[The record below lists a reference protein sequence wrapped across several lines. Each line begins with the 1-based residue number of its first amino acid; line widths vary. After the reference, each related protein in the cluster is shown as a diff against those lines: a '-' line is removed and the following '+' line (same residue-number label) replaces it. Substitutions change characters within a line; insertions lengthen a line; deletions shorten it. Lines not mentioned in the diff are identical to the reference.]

1 MRMNVFCV
9 VAVSALVIVGL
20 SGQTRGGG
28 SEWLTAQ
35 GDAQRTSWIRTDAAI
50 SVDALAKPGFDVQWK
65 VKLENQPRHL
75 NGLAQG
81 VTANGVTLFVPLS
94 LVTGSSN
101 NVYSI
106 DNDTGYVLWQRHF
119 DAALPAV
126 TEACPGGITAAAT
139 RIAAVATPAPAGA
152 RGGGGGGGGRGG
164 GYRGSVSEPGQGIVV
179 EARGGGPGR
188 GAGAPPAAGAGAPP
202 AGAPPA
208 GAGVPPPAAPPPPPA
223 GAPPTTPPPAG
234 AAGAG
239 AAGAAGGRGA
249 AAAAGAGAAGQPA
262 APAGGGGRGGGAAAP
277 GIPGAPPGGPG
288 GGFGRPSGVVYVISS
303 DGVLHVLGLPS
314 GKDIQKPAPF
324 LPANANWSDALAVN
338 TTMYTATSNRCG
350 DAPNAIWAIDLA
362 DENKPVSSWKTN
374 GGGIVGSVALGLDGS
389 LIAAIGPGAVTSG
402 GYANA
407 IVSVDPKTM
416 QLKDWFTDP
425 RVEFVSTPVIFSHG
439 DKELVAAATKDGRIL
454 LLDASSL
461 GGANHSTPLYA
472 SESLAGAGSFAPGA
486 LATWQEMLPGPTP
499 PAPPAPAAPPAA
511 AGAAGA
517 PAPVQ
522 APPAPTVVPGTR
534 WLLLPTTNAITAL
547 KVVDNGGKPSLQP
560 GWVSR
565 DIASPVTPLIVN
577 GVVFTLSSGRAASTA
592 GATAAELAK
601 RSSPAVLYAFS
612 GTDGKELWT
621 SGKTITSFFPGKSF
635 WSANGQVYVGAFDGT
650 LYAFGFAM
658 ERKH

>member
-1 MRMNVFCV
+1 MRIKVFCV

-20 SGQTRGGG
+20 SGQVRGGG

-50 SVDALAKPGFDVQWK
+50 SAEALSKPGFDLQWK

-101 NVYSI
+101 NVYAI
-106 DNDTGYVLWQRHF
+106 DNDTGYLLWQRHF
-119 DAALPAV
+119 DAALPAP
-126 TEACPGGITAAAT
+126 TAACPGGITAAAT
-139 RIAAVATPAPAGA
+139 RIVAVAPPAPPAG
-152 RGGGGGGGGRGG
+152 RGGGGGGGRGG

-202 AGAPPA
+202 VAAPPAGAAGAPPA
-208 GAGVPPPAAPPPPPA
+208 GAPPP
-223 GAPPTTPPPAG
+223 TPPP
-234 AAGAG
+234 
-239 AAGAAGGRGA
+239 AGGRGA
-249 AAAAGAGAAGQPA
+249 AAAAAAGAGAPGQPPA
-262 APAGGGGRGGGAAAP
+262 AAGGGGRGGGAAAP

-288 GGFGRPSGVVYVISS
+288 GGFGRPSGVVYAITS
-303 DGVLHVLGLPS
+303 DGVLHVLGVPS

-324 LPANANWSDALAVN
+324 LPPNANWSDTIAVN
-338 TTMYTATSNRCG
+338 TTLYTGTSNRCG
-350 DAPNAIWAIDLA
+350 DAANAIWAIDLA
-362 DENKPVSSWKTN
+362 AENKPVSSWKTN
-374 GGGIVGSVALGLDGS
+374 GGGIVGSVAVGIDGS
-389 LIAAIGPGAVTSG
+389 LIAAIGPGPISAG

-407 IVSVDPKTM
+407 IVSVDPATM
-416 QLKDWFTDP
+416 QVKDWFTDP
-425 RVEFVSTPVIFSHG
+425 GTEFVSTPTIFNHG
-439 DKELVAAATKDGRIL
+439 DKAVIAAATKDGRIL

-472 SESLAGAGSFAPGA
+472 SASLAGAGTFAPGA
-486 LATWQEMLPGPTP
+486 LATWQEMLPAPAAPNP
-499 PAPPAPAAPPAA
+499 PAPPAAPA
-511 AGAAGA
+511 AAGA

-522 APPAPTVVPGTR
+522 GPPAPTVVPGTR
-534 WLLLPTTNAITAL
+534 WLLVPTANAITAL

-577 GVVFTLSSGRAASTA
+577 GVVFALSSGRAAATA
-592 GATAAELAK
+592 GTTAADLAK
-601 RSSPAVLYAFS
+601 RSSPAVLYALN
-612 GTDGKELWT
+612 GADGRELWT
-621 SGKTITSFFPGKSF
+621 SGKTITSFFPGQSF

-650 LYAFGFAM
+650 VYAFGFAM

>member
-1 MRMNVFCV
+1 MRMNVFCG

-35 GDAQRTSWIRTDAAI
+35 GDAQRTSWIRSDAAI
-50 SVDALAKPGFDVQWK
+50 SVDALAKPGFDLQWK

-106 DNDTGYVLWQRHF
+106 DNDTGYLLWQRHF
-119 DAALPAV
+119 DATLPAA
-126 TEACPGGITAAAT
+126 TAACPGGITAAAT
-139 RIAAVATPAPAGA
+139 RIVAVAPPAPPGA
-152 RGGGGGGGGRGG
+152 RGGGGGGGRGG

-202 AGAPPA
+202 AGAPP
-208 GAGVPPPAAPPPPPA
+208 
-223 GAPPTTPPPAG
+223 TTPPPAG

-239 AAGAAGGRGA
+239 AAAGAGTAGAAGGRGA
-249 AAAAGAGAAGQPA
+249 AAAAGAGAAGQPP
-262 APAGGGGRGGGAAAP
+262 APAGGAGRGGAAAAP
-277 GIPGAPPGGPG
+277 GIPGAPPGGPS
-288 GGFGRPSGVVYVISS
+288 GGFGRPSGVVYVIAS

-324 LPANANWSDALAVN
+324 LPPNANWSDTIAVN
-338 TTMYTATSNRCG
+338 TTLYTGTSNRCG
-350 DAPNAIWAIDLA
+350 DAANAIWAIDLA
-362 DENKPVSSWKTN
+362 AEDKPVTSWKTN
-374 GGGIVGSVALGLDGS
+374 GGGIVGSVAVGIDGS
-389 LIAAIGPGAVTSG
+389 LIAAIGPGPASAD

-416 QLKDWFTDP
+416 QLKDWFTNSGT
-425 RVEFVSTPVIFSHG
+425 EFVSTPVIFAHG
-439 DKELVAAATKDGRIL
+439 DQNIVAAATKDGRIL

-472 SESLAGAGSFAPGA
+472 SQSLAGGAGVFAPGA
-486 LATWQEMLPGPTP
+486 LATWQEMLPAPAAPTP
-499 PAPPAPAAPPAA
+499 PAPPA
-511 AGAAGA
+511 AAGA

-522 APPAPTVVPGTR
+522 GPPAPTVVPGTR
-534 WLLLPTTNAITAL
+534 WLLVPTANGITAM
-547 KVVDNGGKPSLQP
+547 KVVDDGGKPSLQQ

-565 DIASPVTPLIVN
+565 EIASPVTPLIVN
-577 GVVFTLSSGRAASTA
+577 GVVFALSSGRATSTTN
-592 GATAAELAK
+592 ATAADVAR
-601 RSSPAVLYAFS
+601 RSSPAVLYALN
-612 GTDGKELWT
+612 GADGRELWT
-621 SGKTITSFFPGKSF
+621 SGKTITSFFPGRSF

-650 LYAFGFAM
+650 VYAFGFAM

>member
-1 MRMNVFCV
+1 MRMNVFCG

-50 SVDALAKPGFDVQWK
+50 SVDALAKPGFDLQWK
-65 VKLENQPRHL
+65 VKLDNQPRHL

-81 VTANGVTLFVPLS
+81 VTANGVTLFIPLS

-119 DAALPAV
+119 DATLPAA
-126 TEACPGGITAAAT
+126 TAACPGGITAAAT
-139 RIAAVATPAPAGA
+139 RIVAVAPPAPAGA

-179 EARGGGPGR
+179 EARGGGAGR

-208 GAGVPPPAAPPPPPA
+208 GAGAPPA

-249 AAAAGAGAAGQPA
+249 AAAAGAGAAGQPP
-262 APAGGGGRGGGAAAP
+262 APGGGGGRGGGAAAP

-288 GGFGRPSGVVYVISS
+288 GGFGRPSGVVYVIAS

-324 LPANANWSDALAVN
+324 LPANANWSDTVAVN
-338 TTMYTATSNRCG
+338 TTLYAGTTNRCG
-350 DAPNAIWAIDLA
+350 DAANGIWAIDLA
-362 DENKPVSSWKTN
+362 AEDKPVSSWKTN
-374 GGGIVGSVALGLDGS
+374 GGGIVGSVALGIDGS
-389 LIAAIGPGAVTSG
+389 LVAAIGPGPVSAG

-416 QLKDWFTDP
+416 QVKDWFTDP
-425 RVEFVSTPVIFSHG
+425 GAEFVSTPVVFSHG
-439 DKELVAAATKDGRIL
+439 DKEIVAAATKDGRIL
-454 LLDASSL
+454 LLDANSL
-461 GGANHSTPLYA
+461 GGANHSTPLFR
-472 SESLAGAGSFAPGA
+472 SDSFSGGAGTFAPGA
-486 LATWQEMLPGPTP
+486 LATWQEMLPAP
-499 PAPPAPAAPPAA
+499 PAPPAPNPPVPPP
-511 AGAAGA
+511 AAGA
-517 PAPVQ
+517 PAPAQ
-522 APPAPTVVPGTR
+522 GPPAPTVIPGTR
-534 WLLLPTTNAITAL
+534 WLLVPTANAITAL
-547 KVVDNGGKPSLQP
+547 KVVDSGGKPSLQP

-565 DIASPVTPLIVN
+565 EIASPVTPLIVN
-577 GVVFTLSSGRAASTA
+577 GVVFALSSGRAASTA

-601 RSSPAVLYAFS
+601 RSSPAVLYALS

-621 SGKTITSFFPGKSF
+621 SGKTITSFFPGQSF

-650 LYAFGFAM
+650 VYAFGFAM

>member
-1 MRMNVFCV
+1 MRMNVFSV

-28 SEWLTAQ
+28 AEWLTAQ

-50 SVDALAKPGFDVQWK
+50 SAEAMTKPGFELQWK
-65 VKLENQPRHL
+65 VKLDNQPRHM

-81 VTANGVTLFVPLS
+81 VSANGVTLFVPLS
-94 LVTGSSN
+94 LITGSSN

-106 DNDTGYVLWQRHF
+106 DNDTGYLLWQRHF
-119 DAALPAV
+119 DAAIPAASA
-126 TEACPGGITAAAT
+126 ACPGGITAAAT
-139 RIAAVATPAPAGA
+139 RIAAVAPPPLPGA

-188 GAGAPPAAGAGAPP
+188 GAGAPPAAGAGTPP
-202 AGAPPA
+202 AGA
-208 GAGVPPPAAPPPPPA
+208 
-223 GAPPTTPPPAG
+223 PPAG

-239 AAGAAGGRGA
+239 AAGAGAGAAGAGAPPAGAAGGRGA
-249 AAAAGAGAAGQPA
+249 AAAGAGAGGQP
-262 APAGGGGRGGGAAAP
+262 PGPGGGGGRGGGAAAP
-277 GIPGAPPGGPG
+277 GIPGAPAGGPT

-324 LPANANWSDALAVN
+324 LPPNANWSDLIAVN
-338 TTMYTATSNRCG
+338 TTFYAGTSNRCG

-362 DENKPVSSWKTN
+362 AENKPVSSWKTN
-374 GGGIVGSVALGLDGS
+374 GGGIVGSVAIGIDGS
-389 LIAAIGPGAVTSG
+389 LIAAIGPGPASAG

-416 QLKDWFTDP
+416 QLKDWFTDSKT
-425 RVEFVSTPVIFSHG
+425 EFVSTPVIFTQG
-439 DKELVAAATKDGRIL
+439 DREIVAAATKDGRIL
-454 LLDASSL
+454 LLDANSL
-461 GGANHSTPLYA
+461 GGADHSTPLFT
-472 SESLAGAGSFAPGA
+472 SQSVAGAGTFAPGA
-486 LATWQEMLPGPTP
+486 LATWQEMLPAP
-499 PAPPAPAAPPAA
+499 PAPPPAAPAAPPA
-511 AGAAGA
+511 GGA
-517 PAPVQ
+517 PAPAQ
-522 APPAPTVVPGTR
+522 AAAAAAPVPGTR
-534 WLLLPTTNAITAL
+534 WLLVPTANAITAL
-547 KVVDNGGKPSLQP
+547 KVVDSGGKPSLQP

-565 DIASPVTPLIVN
+565 DIAAPVTPLIVN
-577 GVVFTLSSGRAASTA
+577 NVIFALSSGRAAATT
-592 GATAAELAK
+592 GATASEVAK
-601 RSSPAVLYAFS
+601 RSSPAVLYALN

-650 LYAFGFAM
+650 VYAFGFAM

>member
-1 MRMNVFCV
+1 MRMNVLCV
-9 VAVSALVIVGL
+9 VAVSALVVVGL

-50 SVDALAKPGFDVQWK
+50 SVEALAKPGFDLQWK

-119 DAALPAV
+119 DATLPAA
-126 TEACPGGITAAAT
+126 TAACPGGITAAAT
-139 RIAAVATPAPAGA
+139 RIVAVAPPAPAGA
-152 RGGGGGGGGRGG
+152 RGGGGGGGRGA

-179 EARGGGPGR
+179 EPRGGGPGR
-188 GAGAPPAAGAGAPP
+188 GGAPGTPPAAGAAGAGAGGAGAAGGPP

-208 GAGVPPPAAPPPPPA
+208 GAAPP
-223 GAPPTTPPPAG
+223 
-234 AAGAG
+234 
-239 AAGAAGGRGA
+239 AGGRGA
-249 AAAAGAGAAGQPA
+249 AAAAGAAGAAGQPP
-262 APAGGGGRGGGAAAP
+262 APAGGGGRGGAVAAP
-277 GIPGAPPGGPG
+277 GIPGAPAGGPS
-288 GGFGRPSGVVYVISS
+288 GGFGRPSGVVYVIAS
-303 DGVLHVLGLPS
+303 DGVLHVLGNPS

-324 LPANANWSDALAVN
+324 LPPNANWSDAIAVN
-338 TTMYTATSNRCG
+338 TTLYTGTSNRCG

-362 DENKPVSSWKTN
+362 DENKPVTSWKTN
-374 GGGIVGSVALGLDGS
+374 GGGIVGAVAVGIDGS
-389 LIAAIGPGAVTSG
+389 LIAAIGPGPTSAG

-425 RVEFVSTPVIFSHG
+425 RAEFVTTPVIFSHG
-439 DKELVAAATKDGRIL
+439 DRNIVAAATKDGRIL

-461 GGANHSTPLYA
+461 GGTNHSTPLYE
-472 SESLAGAGSFAPGA
+472 SESLAGTGAFAPGA
-486 LATWQEMLPGPTP
+486 LATWQEILPAPN
-499 PAPPAPAAPPAA
+499 PPAPAAPAAPPTPPA
-511 AGAAGA
+511 AAGA
-517 PAPVQ
+517 PAPAQ
-522 APPAPTVVPGTR
+522 GPPAATVVLGTR
-534 WLLLPTTNAITAL
+534 WLLVPTSSGVTAL
-547 KVVDNGGKPSLQP
+547 KVVDKGGQPSLQP

-565 DIASPVTPLIVN
+565 EITSPVTPLIVN
-577 GVVFTLSSGRAASTA
+577 GVVFALSSGRAASAA
-592 GATAAELAK
+592 GATAAEIAK
-601 RSSPAVLYAFS
+601 RSSPAVLYALN
-612 GTDGKELWT
+612 GVDGKELWT

-650 LYAFGFAM
+650 VYAFGFAM